1 MALVDGAARSA
12 KKFTDI
18 GAAVADGF
26 KTLEPEPTAANLG
39 NTYPGVPD
47 GNDPLGKVETEEE
60 KKAKE
65 KLEKE
70 KKTKTNTD
78 E

>member
-1 MALVDGAARSA
+1 MKALVAGAGRAA

-39 NTYPGVPD
+39 NYNYPGEF
-47 GNDPLGKVETEEE
+47 LTAITA
-60 KKAKE
+60 KAKALRGNNRRNNRRNN
-65 KLEKE
+65 K
-70 KKTKTNTD
+70 NR
-78 E
+78 